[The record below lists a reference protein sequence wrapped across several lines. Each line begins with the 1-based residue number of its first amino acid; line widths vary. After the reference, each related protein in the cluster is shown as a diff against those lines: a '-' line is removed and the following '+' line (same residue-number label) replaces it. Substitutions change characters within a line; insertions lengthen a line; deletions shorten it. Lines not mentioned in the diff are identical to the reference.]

1 LAERGILLLDRLT
14 AVARLP
20 AAGVKELKVQQALK
34 NSCRVGAM
42 VALSLTRHL
51 LPTPQGGLLMMFK
64 ANRRGSARIKK
75 SWSVLFAPRTLHKSV
90 SATPRA
96 KTGGGFLRCCRGWYE
111 LLSDSGCEE

>member
-75 SWSVLFAPRTLHKSV
+75 SWSVLFALRTTTQISV
-90 SATPRA
+90 RNSAGQNR
-96 KTGGGFLRCCRGWYE
+96 RW
-111 LLSDSGCEE
+111 LSAVLQRMVWASFRFRL